1 MLKTCM
7 GGQCLKNYL
16 LMVSNGQKKL
26 SQFNEIFIRDYNE
39 NNNIEYFLEVDTDY
53 LRKLFNLHNDFPF
66 LPERKK

>member
-1 MLKTCM
+1 
-7 GGQCLKNYL
+7 
-16 LMVSNGQKKL
+16 MVSNGQKKL